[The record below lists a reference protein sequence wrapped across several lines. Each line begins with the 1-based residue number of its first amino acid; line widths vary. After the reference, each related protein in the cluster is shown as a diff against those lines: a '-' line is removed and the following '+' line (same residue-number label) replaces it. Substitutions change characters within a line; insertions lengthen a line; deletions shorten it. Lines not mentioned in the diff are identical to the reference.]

1 MKIKPNLGGSGFQM
15 GENARMALTTLR
27 DHKLRSA
34 LTIIG
39 VVIGI
44 TSIIAV
50 ASILVGLDA
59 DMRGFLNDFGADTLF
74 IFKFE
79 PGIHI
84 GRLSTEER
92 MRNRSLS
99 KTPWR
104 SRNNALPSKMWWPRL
119 IRASI

>member
-1 MKIKPNLGGSGFQM
+1 MKIKPDLHASTFQM

-59 DMRGFLNDFGADTLF
+59 DMRGFLNDFGADTLLAHEF
-74 IFKFE
+74 
-79 PGIHI
+79 HD
-84 GRLSTEER
+84 RLEVVGVQPQMAVER
-92 MRNRSLS
+92 VE
-99 KTPWR
+99 
-104 SRNNALPSKMWWPRL
+104 
-119 IRASI
+119 